1 MIISTEQFLKGGY
14 NITVELAAKEGDF
27 GFLRIKTGYKLFKEE
42 LEEMNTVELFD
53 IWLTHRDDQIG
64 DYANPIEWNTLMADY
79 IQEGRELDQ
88 LEDERQ
94 SI

>member
-1 MIISTEQFLKGGY
+1 MIVSTNKFTTDEYQLS
-14 NITVELAAKEGDF
+14 VQLAAKNGNY
-27 GFLRIKTGYKLFKEE
+27 GYLRIKTGYKLFKEE
-42 LEEMNTVELFD
+42 LEEMDTEQLFD
-53 IWLTHRDDQIG
+53 CWLIHREDEIG
-64 DYANPIEWNTLMADY
+64 DYADEVEWNTLMGDY

>member
-1 MIISTEQFLKGGY
+1 MDTE
-14 NITVELAAKEGDF
+14 
-27 GFLRIKTGYKLFKEE
+27 
-42 LEEMNTVELFD
+42 ELFD

-64 DYANPIEWNTLMADY
+64 DYANAIEWNILMCDY

>member
-1 MIISTEQFLKGGY
+1 MIISTEQFMTDEY
-14 NITVELAAKEGDF
+14 NINVQLAAKEGDF
-27 GFLRIKTGYKLFKEE
+27 GYLRIKTGYKLFKEE
-42 LEEMNTVELFD
+42 LIGMDTEELFD

-64 DYANPIEWNTLMADY
+64 DYANAIEWNTLMCDY

>member
-1 MIISTEQFLKGGY
+1 MTDEY
-14 NITVELAAKEGDF
+14 NINVQLAAKEGDF
-27 GFLRIKTGYKLFKEE
+27 GYLRIKTGYKLFKEE
-42 LEEMNTVELFD
+42 LIGMDTEELFD

-64 DYANPIEWNTLMADY
+64 DYAKPIEWNTLMCDY

>member
-1 MIISTEQFLKGGY
+1 MIVSTNKFTTEEYHLSVQ
-14 NITVELAAKEGDF
+14 LAAKNGNYAY
-27 GFLRIKTGYKLFKEE
+27 LRITTGYKLFEEE
-42 LEEMNTVELFD
+42 LEEMDTEQLFD
-53 IWLTHRDDQIG
+53 LYLIHKVDKIG
-64 DYANPIEWNTLMADY
+64 DYAKPIEWNPLMADY